1 MEGNGKSFP
10 YQNVWKVSSTTGA
23 NDQSTISHILS
34 PLDSDKHLDRQSRF
48 LLELLQTLQQVGLT
62 NTSDRVTTERCNA
75 ILNQLAATPQS
86 RSSKRN
92 KSRPS
97 NNNIESVVDHWQ
109 RIERAKTILDA
120 METYKDLEQSLRGQI
135 PTDLPCPSH
144 DSYFAVLRLYGAAK
158 QVSQKEL
165 DSIVTDKTITNEN
178 LVLLQN
184 ANEAPLAAKAI
195 VETMEASGKLAL
207 LPTSL
212 HWNQVL
218 SCYANAVRRP
228 NRPLEAA
235 TLLYDLLQHE
245 SLVVDAFSFAH
256 VLRAC
261 SDATALEEY
270 YERSKDAVES
280 SEFRKE
286 KESFAKLALA
296 VSKRVWNGLQQQQ
309 QQEQKGE
316 SNSSAEEPM
325 DTAPSTTTAIDMNSH
340 HFVHMLKA
348 ARNFATLIVLGDNAE
363 HEQLRQDHH
372 EWMRS
377 IFEECCR
384 HQKVNIFVVQ
394 EILYQGAILAVDS
407 NTSNQHQELFE
418 WVHDIL
424 VSSETDNSTSVDL
437 ARFRGRW
444 DSDILPKVLKLQ
456 QQQQQQQEATSSMQ
470 LIYAKTREQTR
481 ILFKYV
487 PSRWRAKAD
496 RD

>member
-1 MEGNGKSFP
+1 MLVVSHNFHLLLPFTMAPTKSLVSQLRARNHSLLTVLRVNHPNRPLSSSTTNSIYRGRKRNRNEPHFITSLSSTNAPHNDSTRQFSSTRDNDDIEILQQQLDKLLMEGNGKVFP
-10 YQNVWKVSSTTGA
+10 YQNVWKVSSSTSG
-23 NDQSTISHILS
+23 DDDDDYQSTISHILS

-97 NNNIESVVDHWQ
+97 NNSIESVVDHWQ

-309 QQEQKGE
+309 Q
-316 SNSSAEEPM
+316 
-325 DTAPSTTTAIDMNSH
+325 
-340 HFVHMLKA
+340 
-348 ARNFATLIVLGDNAE
+348 
-363 HEQLRQDHH
+363 
-372 EWMRS
+372 
-377 IFEECCR
+377 
-384 HQKVNIFVVQ
+384 
-394 EILYQGAILAVDS
+394 
-407 NTSNQHQELFE
+407 
-418 WVHDIL
+418 
-424 VSSETDNSTSVDL
+424 
-437 ARFRGRW
+437 
-444 DSDILPKVLKLQ
+444 
-456 QQQQQQQEATSSMQ
+456 
-470 LIYAKTREQTR
+470 
-481 ILFKYV
+481 
-487 PSRWRAKAD
+487 
-496 RD
+496 